1 MVVHFPAVTGYP
13 LGITR
18 NPRTIVHSEL
28 HIASF
33 YSLAPSSSD
42 LVHVGGVEDI
52 LKYIVSRNRGK
63 RCMFHVGASARQ
75 PRLVSACI
83 LSSWAKR
90 NSGRCGSS
98 SSEGSSKIKIRT
110 PSWHRANCNLFDLC
124 HDEVRILI
132 FDNPAE
138 LEKQQLVVMVRFD
151 RGPFRPTPHARAAR
165 ARCIKFFRKFTKS
178 RARWLRGRRA
188 PIPY

>member
-52 LKYIVSRNRGK
+52 LKYREIEESVA
-63 RCMFHVGASARQ
+63 CWCECEAAEASVR
-75 PRLVSACI
+75 VHTFE
-83 LSSWAKR
+83 LS
-90 NSGRCGSS
+90 
-98 SSEGSSKIKIRT
+98 ET
-110 PSWHRANCNLFDLC
+110 ELRAL
-124 HDEVRILI
+124 
-132 FDNPAE
+132 
-138 LEKQQLVVMVRFD
+138 
-151 RGPFRPTPHARAAR
+151 
-165 ARCIKFFRKFTKS
+165 
-178 RARWLRGRRA
+178 WLL
-188 PIPY
+188 